1 MWGQDPQQ
9 DRKYSL
15 GKKYPY
21 TRDFDFKQS
30 TEGSKALKITALE
43 GHGESILNVSL
54 IYPSVIEYTQHPD
67 TETGADYVRVLI
79 G

>member
-1 MWGQDPQQ
+1 MWDQDTQR

-15 GKKYPY
+15 RKKYPY
-21 TRDFDFKQS
+21 TRDFDFKES
-30 TEGSKALKITALE
+30 TEGSKAPKITAVE
-43 GHGESILNVSL
+43 GHGKSIPNVSL
-54 IYPSVIEYTQHPD
+54 IYPPVIEYTQNPD